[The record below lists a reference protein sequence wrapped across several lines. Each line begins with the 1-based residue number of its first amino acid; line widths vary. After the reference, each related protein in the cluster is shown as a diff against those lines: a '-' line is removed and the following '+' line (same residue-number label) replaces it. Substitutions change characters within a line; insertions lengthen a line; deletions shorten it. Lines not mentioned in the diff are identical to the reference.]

1 MTRST
6 TTLPLTP
13 SHAAA
18 LAHVAELRAAAE
30 HHTLVR
36 AARRR
41 RRVPAWPPRVAAAL
55 RDGLAAALPVGRTTR
70 TRQTCPSC

>member
-6 TTLPLTP
+6 TSLPLTP

-30 HHTLVR
+30 HHALVR
-36 AARRR
+36 AARGR
-41 RRVPAWPPRVAAAL
+41 RRVQAWPPRVAAAL
-55 RDGLAAALPVGRTTR
+55 RDSLAAALPVGRT
-70 TRQTCPSC
+70 RQPCPSC